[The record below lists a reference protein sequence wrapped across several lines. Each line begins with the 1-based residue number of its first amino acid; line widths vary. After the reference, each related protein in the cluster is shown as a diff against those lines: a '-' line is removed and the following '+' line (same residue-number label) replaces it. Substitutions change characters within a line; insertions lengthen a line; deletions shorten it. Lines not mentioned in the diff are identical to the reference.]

1 MSDAHFIETII
12 GVGIL
17 LFAAKLMAEL
27 FLRLKLPIV
36 LGELIAGMVV
46 GPFALGGLEIID
58 GKQLLQ
64 INDEIRVL
72 GEMGA
77 IVILFMAGLEMTP
90 KEFLKGGKAAF
101 VVGTLGVVIPFFAG
115 LAVFQLFGFDVLQ
128 SMLIATALT
137 ATSIAISIQ
146 VLNEFG
152 KIKTPEARLII
163 GAAIVDDILAIAVLS
178 VVTSMAG
185 SEGGV
190 DDIDITEITITILKV
205 LGFFAIMLVVAVVVI
220 PKIITPRLWKA
231 KGSVEGIAT
240 AAFFGAAALA
250 GSIGLSPIVGAFAV
264 GMALSTTKV
273 FEKIE
278 NYIGKIGLI
287 FAPLFFAIMLIVA
300 VVVIPKVITPR
311 IWKAKGS
318 VEGIA
323 TAAFFGAA
331 ALAGS
336 IGLSP
341 IVGAFA
347 VGMALSTTKVFD
359 KIENYVG
366 KIGLI
371 FAPLFFAII
380 GAQVD
385 LRAVDLNILALSAV
399 IVIIAVTTKLFGC
412 GLPAMYFLKS
422 KQKGLRVGIGMISRG
437 EVGLI
442 VAGVG
447 ITAGILTSEVYST
460 IIIMV
465 VVTTIITPIW
475 LKIEYR
481 KEQKNDKN
489 ESNKT
494 VKQKSE

>member
-1 MSDAHFIETII
+1 MSEAHFIETII

-36 LGELIAGMVV
+36 LGELIAGMIV
-46 GPFALGGLEIID
+46 GPFALGGLQIID

-64 INDEIRVL
+64 INDEIKIL

-101 VVGTLGVVIPFFAG
+101 VVGTLGVVIPFFVG
-115 LAVFQLFGFDVLQ
+115 LAVFQLFGFDALQ

-146 VLNEFG
+146 VLSEFG
-152 KIKTPEARLII
+152 KLKTPEARLII
-163 GAAIVDDILAIAVLS
+163 GAAIIDDILAIAVLS
-178 VVTSMAG
+178 VVTSIAG
-185 SEGGV
+185 SDGGV
-190 DDIDITEITITILKV
+190 DNIDITEVTITILQV
-205 LGFFAIMLVVAVVVI
+205 LG
-220 PKIITPRLWKA
+220 
-231 KGSVEGIAT
+231 
-240 AAFFGAAALA
+240 
-250 GSIGLSPIVGAFAV
+250 
-264 GMALSTTKV
+264 
-273 FEKIE
+273 
-278 NYIGKIGLI
+278 
-287 FAPLFFAIMLIVA
+287 FFAIMLIVA

-347 VGMALSTTKVFD
+347 VGMALSNTKVFE

-385 LRAVDLNILALSAV
+385 LRAVDLNILVLSAV
-399 IVIIAVTTKLFGC
+399 IVVVAVTTKLFGC

>member
-1 MSDAHFIETII
+1 MAAEAHFIETII

-36 LGELIAGMVV
+36 LGELLAGMIV
-46 GPFALGGLEIID
+46 GPFALGAFFVVD

-64 INDEIRVL
+64 INDEIKIL

-90 KEFLKGGKAAF
+90 KEFLKGGKASF
-101 VVGTLGVVIPFFAG
+101 TVGTLGVVVPFFAG
-115 LAVFQLFGFDVLQ
+115 LVVFGMFGFDALQ

-146 VLNEFG
+146 VLSEFG

-163 GAAIVDDILAIAVLS
+163 GAAVVDDILAIAVLS
-178 VVTSMAG
+178 VVTSIAG
-185 SEGGV
+185 SDAGV
-190 DDIDITEITITILKV
+190 DSIDLTEVMITILQV
-205 LGFFAIMLVVAVVVI
+205 LGFFAIMLIVAVIVI

-240 AAFFGAAALA
+240 ASFFGAAALA

-273 FEKIE
+273 FEKVE
-278 NYIGKIGLI
+278 NYI
-287 FAPLFFAIMLIVA
+287 
-300 VVVIPKVITPR
+300 
-311 IWKAKGS
+311 
-318 VEGIA
+318 
-323 TAAFFGAA
+323 
-331 ALAGS
+331 
-336 IGLSP
+336 
-341 IVGAFA
+341 
-347 VGMALSTTKVFD
+347 
-359 KIENYVG
+359 G

-385 LRAVDLNILALSAV
+385 LRAVDLNVLMLSG
-399 IVIIAVTTKLFGC
+399 VIIIVAIATKLFGC
-412 GLPAMYFLKS
+412 GLPAMIFLKN
-422 KQKGLRVGIGMISRG
+422 KAQGMRVGIGMISRG

-447 ITAGILTSEVYST
+447 VTAGVLTSEVYST
-460 IIIMV
+460 IVIMV
-465 VVTTIITPIW
+465 AVTTIITPIW
-475 LKIEYR
+475 LKMEYR
-481 KEQKNDKN
+481 KEQRKEGDGDTPKN
-489 ESNKT
+489 ENKT
-494 VKQKSE
+494 KPET

>member
-1 MSDAHFIETII
+1 MSEAQFIETII

-36 LGELIAGMVV
+36 LGELIAGMIV
-46 GPFALGGLEIID
+46 GPFALGGLQIMD

-64 INDEIRVL
+64 INDEIRIL

-101 VVGTLGVVIPFFAG
+101 VVGTLGVVIPFFVG
-115 LAVFQLFGFDVLQ
+115 LAVFQFFGFDALQ

-146 VLNEFG
+146 VLSEFG

-178 VVTSMAG
+178 VVTSIAG
-185 SEGGV
+185 SDGGV
-190 DDIDITEITITILKV
+190 ANIDITEIVITILQV
-205 LGFFAIMLVVAVVVI
+205 LG
-220 PKIITPRLWKA
+220 
-231 KGSVEGIAT
+231 
-240 AAFFGAAALA
+240 
-250 GSIGLSPIVGAFAV
+250 
-264 GMALSTTKV
+264 
-273 FEKIE
+273 
-278 NYIGKIGLI
+278 
-287 FAPLFFAIMLIVA
+287 FFAIMLIVA

-385 LRAVDLNILALSAV
+385 LRAVDLNIMILSAAI
-399 IVIIAVTTKLFGC
+399 IVVAVTTKLFGC

-422 KQKGLRVGIGMISRG
+422 KQQGLRVGIGMISRG

-447 ITAGILTSEVYST
+447 VTAGILTSEVYST

-475 LKIEYR
+475 LKLEYR
-481 KEQKNDKN
+481 KEQKNDNN
-489 ESNKT
+489 EPNKT
-494 VKQKSE
+494 VESKSE